1 MDDVINAGIKLLE
14 MSYPA
19 MGGLQSTVLGETLSF
34 NVCRGNFVQILN
46 VARNHWITV
55 SRNCELY
62 LFHFSSCY

>member
-14 MSYPA
+14 MSYLA
-19 MGGLQSTVLGETLSF
+19 MGSLQSF

-46 VARNHWITV
+46 VTRNHWITV